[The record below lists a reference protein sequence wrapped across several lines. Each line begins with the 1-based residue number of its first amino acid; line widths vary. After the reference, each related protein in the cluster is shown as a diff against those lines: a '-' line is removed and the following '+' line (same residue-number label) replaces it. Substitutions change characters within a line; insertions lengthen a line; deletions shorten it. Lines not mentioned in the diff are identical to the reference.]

1 MPTITVS
8 DTKKQLA
15 AGKPAPVF
23 VLTGPDER
31 EKSELASS
39 FGDLVEPELR
49 AFNVERVYGGDTTAP
64 AIVDAART
72 LPMMADR
79 RIVVVLQADRLLN
92 PKKRGGDDGEEG
104 AGDLEV
110 LVDYLG
116 SPERQTVLVFV
127 LPPPEPGGDPRRK
140 HDLLPLPGNT
150 RVTKALAKAA
160 TIVSCGEFGGT
171 REVGR
176 WLEARAREAGLSVD
190 RDAANRIMELAGG
203 DPAKFKTDVERVLTF
218 AAGDDRVTVDHVEAA
233 IVAHEVSGDDWAIV
247 RALEGRQPAAALREL
262 RMRLEAGDTAYGI
275 LGQIGYAVRTPPPR
289 GRFPPERL
297 PAAIDAIFR
306 TDVALKSSGGDPRV
320 LLERLIVELCA

>member
-1 MPTITVS
+1 MPTIPVS
-8 DTKKQLA
+8 DAKKQLA
-15 AGKPAPVF
+15 SGKPSTVY

-31 EKSELASS
+31 EKSELASR

-49 AFNVERVYGGDTTAP
+49 AFNVERVYGADTTAP

-79 RIVVVLQADRLLN
+79 RVVVVLQADRLLN
-92 PKKRGGDDGEEG
+92 PKKRGEDGEEG
-104 AGDLEV
+104 GGDLEV
-110 LVDYLG
+110 LVDYLA
-116 SPERQTVLVFV
+116 SPEAQTVLVFV
-127 LPPPEPGGDPRRK
+127 LPPPEPGGDARRT

-150 RVTKALAKAA
+150 RITKALARVAA
-160 TIVSCGEFGGT
+160 VVPCGEFGSTG
-171 REVGR
+171 EAVR

-190 RDAANRIMELAGG
+190 RAATKRIVEIAAG
-203 DPAKFKTDVERVLTF
+203 DPAKFKADVERVLTF
-218 AAGDDRVTVDHVEAA
+218 AAGEDRVTLDHVEEA
-233 IVAHEVSGDDWAIV
+233 IVAHEVSRDDWAIV

-289 GRFPPERL
+289 GRFPPDRL

-320 LLERLIVELCA
+320 LLERLIVELCG